1 MKKLILLSVAIILLL
16 TQSAVAAP
24 PPTSCNVNITDA
36 LRDQSVQVINE
47 LMGAAMRTGD
57 YVPDMALL
65 QKAQSTMA
73 ALNSAYGPG
82 CPANQ

>member
-1 MKKLILLSVAIILLL
+1 MKKAILVLAILVLFTAQSV
-16 TQSAVAAP
+16 SATTT
-24 PPTSCNVNITDA
+24 PTCTVNISGA
-36 LRDQSVQVINE
+36 LRDQSVQVIND

-57 YVPDMALL
+57 YVPDLALL
-65 QKAQSTMA
+65 QKAQATMA